1 MAATMHDLLT
11 IMIERGASDLHI
23 TTGTA
28 PQIRV
33 SGKLIQLTEFEQLT
47 RQDTQRLAYSVL
59 NEAQKQKFEEENE
72 LDLSFGIHGLARF
85 RCNVYRQRGAVACAI
100 RVIPIKIR
108 SFDELGLP
116 PVVEQLADRPKGLI
130 LVTGPTGSGKS
141 TTLAAMVDKINNER
155 SEHIVTIEDP
165 IEFVHQ
171 HKKCLVNQREVFSD
185 TQSFKNAL
193 KYILRQDPDVV
204 LVGEMRDLETIAA
217 ALTIAE
223 TGHLTLGTLHTN
235 SCAQTMNRI
244 IDVFPTSQQDQVRAQ
259 LALVLEGVLS
269 QTLIP
274 KVGGGR
280 VMSMEIMVATPA
292 IRNLIREEKIHQIY
306 SAIATGLKFGMQT
319 MNQSLADL
327 TRRKLITREE
337 ALNRSTLPE
346 ELIQLLGNEGVGPP
360 AAATAAAGAS
370 PFAKRWAGTLPV
382 FAYRCRASTVGVAGV
397 IAREVE
403 GGATL
408 AESFRKYP
416 KVFDDLFTN
425 MLQVGESGGVLD
437 VVLQRLS
444 GYIEKAAKLKS
455 KVKGAMVYPVTII
468 GVAMLVIIFMMIFVI
483 PTFAKM
489 FQGMGADLPLPTK
502 IVMFISEFTQRYII
516 FMVLA
521 IVGTIYAIKRYYASD
536 QGSKVI
542 DAFLLK
548 IPVIGMLIRK
558 VAVAR
563 FTRTLGTL
571 ISSGVPILEGLL
583 ITARSAG
590 NRVVEREVMGARTAV
605 TSGRTLSDPLRG
617 STVFPPM
624 VVHMINVGE
633 NTGALDQMLSKIADF
648 YDDEVDTAVTALTSL
663 LEPIMIVFLG
673 VVVGGLVVAMYLPIF
688 RLVTLI
694 K

>member
-1 MAATMHDLLT
+1 M
-11 IMIERGASDLHI
+11 
-23 TTGTA
+23 
-28 PQIRV
+28 
-33 SGKLIQLTEFEQLT
+33 
-47 RQDTQRLAYSVL
+47 
-59 NEAQKQKFEEENE
+59 
-72 LDLSFGIHGLARF
+72 
-85 RCNVYRQRGAVACAI
+85 
-100 RVIPIKIR
+100 
-108 SFDELGLP
+108 
-116 PVVEQLADRPKGLI
+116 
-130 LVTGPTGSGKS
+130 
-141 TTLAAMVDKINNER
+141 
-155 SEHIVTIEDP
+155 
-165 IEFVHQ
+165 
-171 HKKCLVNQREVFSD
+171 
-185 TQSFKNAL
+185 
-193 KYILRQDPDVV
+193 
-204 LVGEMRDLETIAA
+204 
-217 ALTIAE
+217 
-223 TGHLTLGTLHTN
+223 
-235 SCAQTMNRI
+235 
-244 IDVFPTSQQDQVRAQ
+244 
-259 LALVLEGVLS
+259 
-269 QTLIP
+269 
-274 KVGGGR
+274 
-280 VMSMEIMVATPA
+280 
-292 IRNLIREEKIHQIY
+292 
-306 SAIATGLKFGMQT
+306 
-319 MNQSLADL
+319 
-327 TRRKLITREE
+327 
-337 ALNRSTLPE
+337 
-346 ELIQLLGNEGVGPP
+346 
-360 AAATAAAGAS
+360 
-370 PFAKRWAGTLPV
+370 PV
-382 FAYRCRASTVGVAGV
+382 FAYRGRSASGAVAGEIEANDRPGAV
-397 IAREVE
+397 AALRAKGVVATAVQERQAKAAAVKKVGGSVKDKDLAIYTRQFSTMVDAGLPIAQCLSILSEQSDSKTLREVTGRIAREVE

-489 FQGMGADLPLPTK
+489 FEGMGADLPLPTK
-502 IVMFISEFTQRYII
+502 IVMFISEFTQRYIVL
-516 FMVLA
+516 MVLA
-521 IVGTIYAIKRYYASD
+521 IVGLIYAIKRYYATD

-548 IPVIGMLIRK
+548 IPVIGLLIRK

-624 VVHMINVGE
+624 VVHMISVGE

-648 YDDEVDTAVTALTSL
+648 YDDEVDTAVNALTAL
-663 LEPIMIVFLG
+663 LEPMMIVFLG

-688 RLVTLI
+688 KLVTLM

>member
-1 MAATMHDLLT
+1 M
-11 IMIERGASDLHI
+11 
-23 TTGTA
+23 
-28 PQIRV
+28 
-33 SGKLIQLTEFEQLT
+33 
-47 RQDTQRLAYSVL
+47 
-59 NEAQKQKFEEENE
+59 
-72 LDLSFGIHGLARF
+72 
-85 RCNVYRQRGAVACAI
+85 
-100 RVIPIKIR
+100 
-108 SFDELGLP
+108 
-116 PVVEQLADRPKGLI
+116 
-130 LVTGPTGSGKS
+130 
-141 TTLAAMVDKINNER
+141 
-155 SEHIVTIEDP
+155 
-165 IEFVHQ
+165 
-171 HKKCLVNQREVFSD
+171 
-185 TQSFKNAL
+185 
-193 KYILRQDPDVV
+193 
-204 LVGEMRDLETIAA
+204 
-217 ALTIAE
+217 
-223 TGHLTLGTLHTN
+223 
-235 SCAQTMNRI
+235 
-244 IDVFPTSQQDQVRAQ
+244 
-259 LALVLEGVLS
+259 
-269 QTLIP
+269 
-274 KVGGGR
+274 
-280 VMSMEIMVATPA
+280 
-292 IRNLIREEKIHQIY
+292 
-306 SAIATGLKFGMQT
+306 
-319 MNQSLADL
+319 
-327 TRRKLITREE
+327 
-337 ALNRSTLPE
+337 
-346 ELIQLLGNEGVGPP
+346 
-360 AAATAAAGAS
+360 
-370 PFAKRWAGTLPV
+370 PV
-382 FAYRCRASTVGVAGV
+382 FAYRGRSASGAVAGEIEADDRPGAV
-397 IAREVE
+397 AALRAKGVVATAVQERQAKAAAVKKVGGSVKDKDLAIYTRQFSTMVDAGLPIAQCLSILSEQSDSKTLREVTGRIAREVE

-489 FQGMGADLPLPTK
+489 FQGLGADLPLPTK

-521 IVGTIYAIKRYYASD
+521 IVGMIYAIKRYYATD

-624 VVHMINVGE
+624 VVHMISVGE

-648 YDDEVDTAVTALTSL
+648 YDDEVDTAVNALTAL
-663 LEPIMIVFLG
+663 LEPMMIVFLG

-688 RLVTLI
+688 KLVTLM